1 MVQIHDKSFSIAG
14 KLKMHIRSVHEGG
27 NKDYKCNYCGKS
39 SSRANNLKKH
49 ILIVHKGHKD
59 HKCVSCSKSFSTAV
73 SLKNHI
79 VLKQDI

>member
-1 MVQIHDKSFSIAG
+1 MKEEIKTTNVIIVVNLS
-14 KLKMHIRSVHEGG
+14 
-27 NKDYKCNYCGKS
+27 Y
-39 SSRANNLKKH
+39 RANNLKEH

-59 HKCVSCSKSFSTAV
+59 RKCVSCSKSFSTAV